1 MALAAIKRLA
11 FIPFAA
17 LAFASGCSSG
27 DDDSKGC
34 TKDTDCVNGRI
45 CESGTCK
52 DPGGILGSGGTDGS
66 TGGTSNGTGGSTG
79 GTSNG
84 AGGTSSASGGTSN
97 GTGGSGAKGGTS
109 SGTGGS
115 GAKGGTSNGTGGS
128 GATGGS
134 SAGASGTGGSS
145 AGAGDAC
152 TDTDPVLCPDANDT
166 SVCINGSYETF
177 TCDYFC
183 AAFGFTTGPCEV
195 STDSSGMDTS
205 GCACADVTDQPCA
218 NGVSAY
224 CACVEGS
231 TTPCTDYDRLDYYV
245 QCHLNDPSTQ
255 DDTDF
260 LKCLGM
266 QGTTDSTGAT
276 TIDCQAAAMACGA
289 TPSGTGGASGMAGA
303 SGSAGTPSQ

>member
-45 CESGTCK
+45 CDSGTCK

-66 TGGTSNGTGGSTG
+66 TGGTSNGAGGSTG
-79 GTSNG
+79 GTSN
-84 AGGTSSASGGTSN
+84 ASGGTSN
-97 GTGGSGAKGGTS
+97 ATGGSGAKGGTGN
-109 SGTGGS
+109 GTGGS
-115 GAKGGTSNGTGGS
+115 SAKGGTGNGTSGS

-205 GCACADVTDQPCA
+205 GCNCADVNDLPCA
-218 NGVSAY
+218 NGVLAY
-224 CACVEGS
+224 CACAEG
-231 TTPCTDYDRLDYYV
+231 TPTPCTDYDKLNYYV

-266 QGTTDSTGAT
+266 QGMTDSTGAT
-276 TIDCQAAAMACGA
+276 SIDCPAAAMACGA

>member
-45 CESGTCK
+45 CDSGTCK
-52 DPGGILGSGGTDGS
+52 DPGGILGSGGTGGS
-66 TGGTSNGTGGSTG
+66 TGGTANGTGGSTG
-79 GTSNG
+79 GTS
-84 AGGTSSASGGTSN
+84 SASGGTSS
-97 GTGGSGAKGGTS
+97 GTGGSGAKGGTG

-128 GATGGS
+128 GASGGS
-134 SAGASGTGGSS
+134 SAGTSGMDGSS
-145 AGAGDAC
+145 AGAGEAC

-183 AAFGFTTGPCEV
+183 AAFGFTSGPCEV
-195 STDSSGMDTS
+195 SMDPDGTDTS
-205 GCACADVTDQPCA
+205 GCKCPDVLDHACL
-218 NGVSAY
+218 NGVFAY
-224 CACVEGS
+224 CACIADS
-231 TTPCTDYDRLDYYV
+231 PMPCTDSDQVSYYV
-245 QCHLNDPSTQ
+245 QCYLNDPSTQ
-255 DDTDF
+255 GDTDF

-266 QGTTDSTGAT
+266 QGMTDSMGAT
-276 TIDCQAAAMACGA
+276 TIDCQAAGTACGA
-289 TPSGTGGASGMAGA
+289 TPAGTGGAGGMGSAGA
-303 SGSAGTPSQ
+303 SASAGSSSH